1 MSVPLCRAVS
11 RLVGSNNSTLAAQL
25 LPAWQHHT
33 ALHTA
38 WQQQQQ
44 PLSAAYSTAIPAQ
57 QQQQQPCLY
66 ILPMPSLSHTM
77 QSGRI
82 SAWLKAPGDCV
93 SVYDIVAEV
102 TTDNLVEE
110 AYRLDDFAGV

>member
-1 MSVPLCRAVS
+1 
-11 RLVGSNNSTLAAQL
+11 
-25 LPAWQHHT
+25 
-33 ALHTA
+33 
-38 WQQQQQ
+38 
-44 PLSAAYSTAIPAQ
+44 
-57 QQQQQPCLY
+57 
-66 ILPMPSLSHTM
+66 MPSLSHTM